1 MKYTISLVYEI
12 QLGSMAQP
20 GVMVALRCFTDVE
33 LLWQYAKTWLPWQQG
48 SVTVVF
54 ELYHYIA
61 RPLKPPTLVQESG
74 TYLLHSPSYRQ
85 FCVQTTK
92 FVLWSQFTDSRSPL
106 L

>member
-74 TYLLHSPSYRQ
+74 TYLLYRPSY
-85 FCVQTTK
+85 
-92 FVLWSQFTDSRSPL
+92 SQFSVKMLNFPL
-106 L
+106 QSQKRYIEDKL